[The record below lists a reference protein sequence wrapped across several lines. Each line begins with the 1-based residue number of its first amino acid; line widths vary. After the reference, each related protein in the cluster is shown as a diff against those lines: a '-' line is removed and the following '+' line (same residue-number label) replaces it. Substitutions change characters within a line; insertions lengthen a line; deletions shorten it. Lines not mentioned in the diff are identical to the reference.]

1 MRKKTEHLCKEFES
15 GTSTNRIIQPCFLFV
30 TCLLDIK
37 FKKHFGEFLKHEN
50 IKLNISNFDILSK
63 LKQKL
68 KKTKTKTRCQ
78 NKHLKQRNAAILRE
92 IHFTIPP
99 AEGAIQLFNMLN
111 QVGAD
116 ENHVTSVRGCL

>member
-1 MRKKTEHLCKEFES
+1 M
-15 GTSTNRIIQPCFLFV
+15 

-78 NKHLKQRNAAILRE
+78 TLEAEKCSNFKGNPFHNTTSRGSDSTVQYAESGWCCRKPRDQCAWLFIEQVALR
-92 IHFTIPP
+92 FYV
-99 AEGAIQLFNMLN
+99 LRF
-111 QVGAD
+111 
-116 ENHVTSVRGCL
+116 